1 MLRRYFVVVFLT
13 ALPLAAQSRF
23 TNRDLNFSVTPPDA
37 SWHWTSIADDGTW
50 IATSPDGER
59 FSVSVSAPGRA
70 RIDEAWMGELLR
82 SAYRDALSHGERIE
96 EFRQSHA
103 TSPIHPSF
111 NYSYTRV
118 ARDGK
123 RTYVDG
129 WVAAA
134 GRVYALQYA
143 SRARESLGA
152 FRAFVESFQV
162 ADKFESQRAARGAA
176 GTGPVLG
183 APPLATDVLG
193 RPIAPNS
200 LPPVHQ

>member
-1 MLRRYFVVVFLT
+1 MLRTFFVVAMLT

-37 SWHWTSIADDGTW
+37 SWRWTSMSDDAAW

-70 RIDEAWMGELLR
+70 RIDEAWMGELF
-82 SAYRDALSHGERIE
+82 STAFRDALSHGERVQ
-96 EFRQSHA
+96 EFRQSRA
-103 TSPIHPSF
+103 TSPIYPSF
-111 NYSYTRV
+111 SYSYTRV

-143 SRARESLGA
+143 SHARESLSA
-152 FRAFVESFQV
+152 FHAFVESFQV

-176 GTGPVLG
+176 GSGPIAG
-183 APPLATDVLG
+183 APPLMTDVLG

-200 LPPVHQ
+200 LPSAHH